1 MTDLTA
7 GKKYDRVS
15 QTWIPAAEYDARKA
29 DLEERAFQRKGSQG
43 QLAAPMV
50 ISDTQRGLMSM
61 TNGKIYD
68 SKSEMRKEY
77 RRAGVEEV
85 GNEKLTRGRS
95 WADEKRYRA
104 KQREEIKGALL
115 KANSQMGLG
124 AP

>member
-7 GKKYDRVS
+7 GKIYDRVA
-15 QTWIPAAEYDARKA
+15 QTWLEPDEYHRRRAEY
-29 DLEERAFQRKGSQG
+29 EERAFQRRPTQG
-43 QLAAPMV
+43 QLATPMI

-77 RRAGVEEV
+77 RRAGVIEV
-85 GNEKLTRGRS
+85 GNEVPMKRPEPTR
-95 WADEKRYRA
+95 DEKRKA
-104 KQREEIKGALL
+104 RERRRGALAGAL
-115 KANSQMGLG
+115 SKAGFG